1 MGHSRKDCPELPAET
16 RTCYV
21 CNSRGHIARNCPK
34 TDENDQS
41 SSKRARGAQSVGIT
55 PTVISRKSKKRGRQ
69 PAATPMLASTTPAP
83 LIIEAEPS
91 PPLSTQSSS
100 ASISTTEVDSSSTSF
115 SLYTDNSSTQIDED
129 DNDRM
134 DTDTN
139 PDATEHES
147 ADNAV
152 LSPMLPKQLQR
163 LEHTIHLLNAVF
175 PTGRPKDKQD
185 RSSLIHNTRH

>member
-91 PPLSTQSSS
+91 PP
-100 ASISTTEVDSSSTSF
+100 SF
-115 SLYTDNSSTQIDED
+115 DPKLQRFYFNHRSRFIFYQLQSLYGQ
-129 DNDRM
+129 
-134 DTDTN
+134 
-139 PDATEHES
+139 
-147 ADNAV
+147 
-152 LSPMLPKQLQR
+152 
-163 LEHTIHLLNAVF
+163 
-175 PTGRPKDKQD
+175 
-185 RSSLIHNTRH
+185 